1 MASETVTLE
10 QQKLILDAIQ
20 SIGGTII
27 NIKRYPAGSTIV
39 KMALER
45 GITNFNQLLK
55 DLDSFT
61 LSENER
67 QLLLNDTLLP
77 DKFQQLAYVSRFVQ
91 TLAARG
97 VRSLTFHRGL
107 SDEELQAFI
116 ELLGQTPEE
125 LKRQGPI
132 PASLQERNIVHIT
145 VDEKVF
151 VALTKDQV
159 VAEIAE
165 LERAKERGDL
175 SPENFQDS
183 TFVKFMVSKLEH
195 GASDLS
201 KGKIAELKRS
211 MGYDDLE
218 HAQQVDYDRIA
229 PVLTQMLEK
238 FNEEGAE
245 EVVTESESARPEAP
259 GADLAGSLSPELAE
273 SVARQEKKVRDEV
286 ISAAQQEQID
296 KLTQTF
302 KTISQSIF
310 GFKQPTMRAKL
321 VGDFLKII
329 TNFKTQTLS
338 QMLSTR
344 LADNGEQDAELK
356 DQILTTMTARKR
368 SAVIDM
374 LMEKYQRLID
384 GLAPTDFEVSDQVL
398 DQSQTLLKRLM
409 DVIRKTHPSQE
420 LEQKTARAMNLVAG
434 LRKEAPNPEKLLIL
448 KVRRL
453 LTREPV
459 FFVQEE
465 IQAHLPDLVIRLMD
479 INRPDVAKKILEK
492 LFINSTN
499 EDPDIRIQVAGAL
512 VRISQGMLDVKNTSL
527 HPTLYGLLLRGFRK
541 ETEQRIY
548 AAYLA
553 AMISDLGRL
562 ITEGYFL
569 LVVQIFKTIR
579 MVITSEQDPV
589 KKKFLDMA
597 EDKVSSHQELL
608 DYLVKTFSSEDQ
620 KQADQ
625 ALQILNA
632 MDENRVAPVMIDLL
646 KNSLEMRVRK
656 KSMSVLTNMPEAAK
670 PLIREAINA
679 DEQPWYFLRNLLI
692 IIGDLKDTACQN
704 AAAKLLDHEYE
715 NVRKAALQAMIK
727 FGTTTSDGLLAMQ
740 LPKLDNAGK
749 HMVINRLGAARY
761 KDGLSYMIGLW
772 TPNLPDRD
780 EPLALDLI
788 AALGKIG
795 DPEVLTLFRKILKP
809 GFFKARA
816 DDTVTAAVMR
826 ALGDIGG
833 EEAKALAGKFVK
845 NNNSEVAKA
854 AQQAIQKIG

>member
-1 MASETVTLE
+1 MGSETVTLE

-45 GITNFNQLLK
+45 GIDNFNQLLK
-55 DLDSFT
+55 ELDSFT

-91 TLAARG
+91 TLSARG
-97 VRSLTFHRGL
+97 IRSLTFHRGL
-107 SDEELQAFI
+107 SDTELQMFI

-125 LKRQGPI
+125 IKQQGPI
-132 PASLQERNIVHIT
+132 PELLKDRNIVNVT

-183 TFVKFMVSKLEH
+183 TFIKFMVSKLEH

-201 KGKIAELKRS
+201 KGKIAELKKS
-211 MGYDDLE
+211 MDYDALE
-218 HAQQVDYDRIA
+218 HAQQIDYDRVA
-229 PVLTQMLEK
+229 PMLTQLLEK

-245 EVVTESESARPEAP
+245 TVVLESASARPATP

-273 SVARQEKKVRDEV
+273 SVAVQEKKVREEV
-286 ISAAQQEQID
+286 VSAAQQEQID

-302 KTISQSIF
+302 QTISQSIF

-321 VGDFLKII
+321 VGDFMKII

-344 LADNGEQDAELK
+344 LADNNEHDAELK

-374 LMEKYQRLID
+374 LMNKYQRLID
-384 GLAPTDFEVSDQVL
+384 GLAPTDFEVNDQVL
-398 DQSQTLLKRLM
+398 DQSQVLLKRLM
-409 DVIRKTHPSQE
+409 DVIRKTQPSQE
-420 LEQKTARAMNLVAG
+420 LEQKTARAMNLVAS

-453 LTREPV
+453 LTKEPP
-459 FFVQEE
+459 FFIQEE
-465 IQAHLPDLVIRLMD
+465 IQAHLPDLIIRLMD

-492 LFINSTN
+492 LSANSTS

-512 VRISQGMLDVKNTSL
+512 VRISQGLLDVKNTSL

-541 ETEQRIY
+541 ESEQRIY

-553 AMISDLGRL
+553 AMISDLGQL

-579 MVITSEQDPV
+579 LVITGEQDPI

-597 EDKVSSHQELL
+597 EGKISSHQELL

-625 ALQILNA
+625 ALQILSA
-632 MDENRVAPVMIDLL
+632 MDEMRVAPVMIDLL

-656 KSMSVLTNMPEAAK
+656 KAMSVLTNMPEASK
-670 PLIREAINA
+670 PLIRDAINA

-692 IIGDLKDTACQN
+692 IIGDLKDTACQT
-704 AAAKLLDHEYE
+704 AVAKLLDHEYE

-749 HMVINRLGAARY
+749 HMVINRLGIAKY
-761 KDGLSYMIGLW
+761 KDGLSYMMGLW
-772 TPNLPDRD
+772 TPSLPDRD

-788 AALGKIG
+788 ASLGKIG
-795 DPEVLTLFRKILKP
+795 DPQALTLFRKILKP
-809 GFFKARA
+809 GFFKAHA
-816 DDTVTAAVMR
+816 DETITVAILR

-833 EEAKALAGKFVK
+833 EEAKAMAGKFVK
-845 NNNSEVAKA
+845 NSNAEVAKA
-854 AQQAIQKIG
+854 AQQTLQKIG